1 MAQGRRPGGGR
12 ASTAGVRNGI
22 EYHEDTAYV
31 NLMVELVSDD
41 VVTPDE
47 IRSTWSIDGQRG
59 RRVSPKSWGNLLA
72 KKKKDG
78 HVIRIAKHP
87 RNGNVE
93 AYKRLQS
100 AVLSRFAP

>member
-1 MAQGRRPGGGR
+1 MAQGRLPGSGR
-12 ASTAGVRNGI
+12 ASDTGRRNGI

-31 NLMVELVSDD
+31 NEMVELVSDD
-41 VVTPDE
+41 VVSPEE
-47 IRSTWSIDGQRG
+47 IRRTWSLMGERG
-59 RRVSPKSWGNLLA
+59 RRVSASSWGRLLA

-78 HVIRIAKHP
+78 HVIRIATRP
-87 RNGNVE
+87 RYGDAE